1 MRIIFLTLAEF
12 KIFLKMQEIM
22 RAEHNTVGHV
32 FWWKWRH
39 FDVSKKK
46 NHSCGEAGPLADKK

>member
-39 FDVSKKK
+39 FDVSKKRITVVEK
-46 NHSCGEAGPLADKK
+46 QAL